1 MGIEKVAEMTDKKWL
16 FLIFIS
22 SIFLLNNLIIK
33 IISTSL
39 ISLFNSILNSLLIS
53 LLKKLCDFK
62 IFFLFF

>member
-39 ISLFNSILNSLLIS
+39 ISILNSLLIS